1 MDKSTGFFGALFDM
15 SFTSL
20 ITTRIIKVLYVLAIV
35 LIGIEAIAWIGAG
48 FHQSTGLGVAVLFI
62 IAPLVSLVA
71 LIYTRVLL
79 EVVIALFRVMEN
91 TGELVARTPK
101 LVAAPSAFTA
111 SEVPPVP
118 PSGPP
123 PGGAGAPSQ

>member
-1 MDKSTGFFGALFDM
+1 M

-35 LIGIEAIAWIGAG
+35 LIGLEAIFWIAAG
-48 FHQSTGLGVAVLFI
+48 FHQSTGLGIAVLII

-79 EVVIALFRVMEN
+79 EVVIALFRIMEN
-91 TGELVARTPK
+91 TGELVARTPQ
-101 LVAAPSAFTA
+101 LAAAPSVSAPSQF
-111 SEVPPVP
+111 PPAP
-118 PSGPP
+118 PSAPR
-123 PGGAGAPSQ
+123 PGGAGTPPQ